1 MYMYMY
7 GKGDYMTQLY
17 KSQLSDSV
25 TFINGTYAATY
36 NLPEK
41 KKNKN
46 EKKSPILTE
55 AYKFKIQLNKS
66 RR

>member
-41 KKNKN
+41 KKTKMKKN
-46 EKKSPILTE
+46 HP
-55 AYKFKIQLNKS
+55 Y
-66 RR
+66 